1 MNRPLRFAWPLLAL
15 PLLLPCLL
23 WAQAAPAPTPAA
35 AAPAVEAASAAA
47 SIPPLTAETL
57 APPVAERRP
66 VETTLHGRTL
76 VDPYAWLRGK
86 EKPEVIAYLEAE
98 NRYTDA
104 VMKPTEGLR
113 EKLYQ
118 ELLARI
124 KQTDLTVPARRDD
137 YWYYSRTEEGR
148 QYPILCR
155 RKGSAEG
162 PEEVLLDVNALA
174 QGHGYFQLGG
184 YQVSPDHGKVAYLA
198 DTTGYEAF
206 TLRVKDLASGRTLPD
221 TIENL
226 SFGLAW
232 ANDNKTLFY
241 VTPDAAKRP
250 YRLKR
255 HLLGANPATDAV
267 VYEEPDQAFTLGIG
281 RTRSDTYLV
290 LTSGATTTSEVR
302 VLEADRPDGPFRL
315 VQPRAAGIEYY
326 LDHHGDRF
334 YLRTNLG
341 AKEFRVVSAPVA
353 TPGKEHWTEVVPSRP
368 GVKVESLS
376 LLRNHLVVTER
387 FAGLR
392 RLRVRDLATG
402 GEHAVSFPEPAYA
415 VFLHSNPEF
424 DTTLL
429 RFSYTSLVTPDSVYD
444 YDMATRQRELKKR
457 EEVLGGYDPADY
469 KSERTSATAADGV
482 RVPVSI
488 VYRKGFVKDGSR
500 PCLLS
505 GYGSYGAP
513 REATFSA
520 LRLPLLDRGFCYA
533 IAHVRGGGDLG
544 EAWYEDGKL
553 LRKKNTFTDFIA
565 AGELLVAQRFTSPQR
580 LTAQGGSAG
589 GLLMGAIVNLR
600 PDLFAA
606 VIAKVP
612 FVDVI
617 NTMLDTSIPLTAQEF
632 DEWGNPKDAQY
643 FEYMLSYSPYDNVAA
658 VEYPHLLVTTSI
670 NDPRVAYWEPAKW
683 VAKMRATRKGDHRLI
698 LKTNMGAGHGGS
710 SGRYD
715 YLREIAFDYAFLLDV
730 LGMAGS

>member
-1 MNRPLRFAWPLLAL
+1 MNRPLRSAWPLLAL
-15 PLLLPCLL
+15 PLLLPGLL
-23 WAQAAPAPTPAA
+23 WAQAAPAAA
-35 AAPAVEAASAAA
+35 RAEAASAA
-47 SIPPLTAETL
+47 SVPPLTAATL

-104 VMKPTEGLR
+104 VMKPTQALQ

-118 ELLARI
+118 ELLSRI
-124 KQTDLTVPARRDD
+124 KQTDLSVPARRDD
-137 YWYYSRTEEGR
+137 YWYYSRTEEGK
-148 QYPILCR
+148 QYPIFCR
-155 RKGSAEG
+155 RKGSAGG

-174 QGHGYFQLGG
+174 EGHGYFQLGG
-184 YQVSPDHGKVAYLA
+184 YQVSPDHGKVAFLA
-198 DTTGYEAF
+198 DTSGYEAF
-206 TLRVKDLASGRTLPD
+206 TLQVKDLASGRMLPD
-221 TIENL
+221 TIEGL

-232 ANDNKTLFY
+232 ATDNKTLFY
-241 VTPDAAKRP
+241 VAPDAAKRP

-255 HLLGANPATDAV
+255 HLLGTDPATDPV
-267 VYEEPDQAFTLGIG
+267 IYEEPDEAFRIDID
-281 RTRSDTYLV
+281 RTRSDGYMV

-302 VLEADRPDGPFRL
+302 VLAADRPDGEFRL
-315 VQPRAAGIEYY
+315 VQPRAAGVEYY

-334 YLRTNLG
+334 YIRTNLG

-353 TPGKEHWTEVVPSRP
+353 TPGKDHWQEVVPSRP
-368 GVKVESLS
+368 GVKIESLS
-376 LLRNHLVVTER
+376 LFRHHLVATER
-387 FAGLR
+387 YAGLR
-392 RLRVRDLATG
+392 RIRVRDLASG
-402 GEHAVSFPEPAYA
+402 DEHEVSFPEPAYA
-415 VFLHSNPEF
+415 VFVSVSSNPEF
-424 DTTLL
+424 DTTQL
-429 RFSYTSLVTPDSVYD
+429 RFSYTSLVTPESVYD

-457 EEVLGGYDPADY
+457 EEVLGGYVPADY
-469 KSERTSATAADGV
+469 QSERTFATAPDGV
-482 RVPVSI
+482 RVPISI
-488 VYRKGFVKDGSR
+488 VYKKGFVKDGSR
-500 PCLLS
+500 PCLLG
-505 GYGSYGAP
+505 GYGSYGSP

-520 LRLPLLDRGFCYA
+520 LRLALLDRGFCYA
-533 IAHVRGGGDLG
+533 IAHIRGGGDLG

-565 AGELLVAQRFTSPQR
+565 AGELLVAQRFTSRER

-589 GLLMGAIVNLR
+589 GLLMGAVVNLR

-632 DEWGNPKDAQY
+632 DEWGNPKDPQY

-683 VAKMRATRKGDHRLI
+683 VAKMRATKKGDQRLI

-730 LGMAGS
+730 LGMTGS